1 MKRILMMFTAVAV
14 AAACSDD
21 VTGPSN
27 LVSADQTA
35 DLAAVSL
42 TVMTR
47 NMYVGTDVDRV
58 VETEDPN
65 QIPFVVGELW
75 QLLLAND
82 YSERAAAMAK
92 EIAASRPHIVG
103 LQEVTVFRTQTPA
116 DFQLNAQDVVIDFIP
131 TLLDALANLGES
143 YVLVAQIQATDVE
156 LPRLNADF
164 SLTDVRLT
172 DYDAIIA
179 RSDVDV
185 SNIAT
190 ANYAATV
197 PGPMGLTIIR
207 GFVAADVTVGGQT
220 FRVLN
225 THLEPVETGDGF
237 FQGLQADELIDLLAG
252 ETRPTVLLGDLN
264 TEAASGDTYISLIA
278 NGFVDAW
285 DLRAG
290 AADPEF
296 TCCHAPDL
304 SSDSEVL
311 FKRIDHVMLRNFE
324 DLWPRSGP
332 NPVRAEIVGDE
343 QGDKTPSGLWP
354 SDHAGMVVT
363 MLLPRPGR

>member
-1 MKRILMMFTAVAV
+1 MKRILTIFTTVALV
-14 AAACSDD
+14 AACEDGP
-21 VTGPSN
+21 TGPSN
-27 LVSADQTA
+27 VRATDQTA
-35 DLAAVSL
+35 DLAATSL

-82 YSERAAAMAK
+82 YSERATAMAL

-103 LQEVTVFRTQTPA
+103 LQEVTLFREQTPA
-116 DFQLNAQDVVIDFIP
+116 DFQLNAQDTVIDFIS
-131 TLLDALANLGES
+131 TLLAELAKLGET
-143 YVLVAQIQATDVE
+143 YELVAQIQATDVE
-156 LPRLNADF
+156 LPRINPDF
-164 SLTDVRLT
+164 SLTDVRFT
-172 DYDAIIA
+172 DYDAILR

-185 SNIAT
+185 SNVTT
-190 ANYAATV
+190 ANYAASV
-197 PGPMGLTIIR
+197 PGPMGLTILR

-225 THLEPVETGDGF
+225 THLEPVETADGY
-237 FQGLQADELIDLLAG
+237 FQGLQAAELIGILAN

-264 TEAASGDTYISLIA
+264 TEAAFGETYISLIA
-278 NGFVDAW
+278 DGFLDAW

-290 AADPEF
+290 ASDPGW
-296 TCCHAPDL
+296 TCCHASDL
-304 SSDSEVL
+304 SSDSEIL

-332 NPVRAEIVGDE
+332 TPVRAYIVGDE
-343 QGDKTPSGLWP
+343 QADKTPSGLWP

-363 MLLPRPGR
+363 MQLPRPVR